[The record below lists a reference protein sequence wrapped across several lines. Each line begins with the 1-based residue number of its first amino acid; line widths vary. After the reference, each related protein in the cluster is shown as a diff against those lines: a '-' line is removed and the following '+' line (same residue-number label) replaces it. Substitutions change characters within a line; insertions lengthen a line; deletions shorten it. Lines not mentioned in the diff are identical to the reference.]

1 MEEIKLKR
9 EEVTN
14 DNIYKNYE
22 EAKIHIEN
30 YIENWYNN
38 KRIHSALGY
47 KIPNEVYNEQ
57 AS

>member
-1 MEEIKLKR
+1 MEEVKWKR

-30 YIENWYNN
+30 YIDNWYNN

-47 KIPNEVYNEQ
+47 KTPNEVYNEQ